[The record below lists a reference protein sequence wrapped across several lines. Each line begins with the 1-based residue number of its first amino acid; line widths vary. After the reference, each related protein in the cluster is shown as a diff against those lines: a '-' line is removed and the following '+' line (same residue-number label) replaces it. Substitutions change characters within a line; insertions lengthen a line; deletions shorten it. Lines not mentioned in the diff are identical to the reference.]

1 MKQCPRC
8 KTFLFEDMGICY
20 KCLCEFEGA
29 RGAEGGARG
38 DGALAARD
46 SCVLDL
52 GEWAVL
58 ATAHLVG
65 DLTAMPSLSGPFA
78 AVPLMAG
85 EGEEGEEPVLRLSL
99 EVRRK
104 ENETAA
110 CGPQPPWEPVLSYPT
125 MSS

>member
-8 KTFLFEDMGICY
+8 ETFLFEDMGICY
-20 KCLCEFEGA
+20 KCLCEFENA
-29 RGAEGGARG
+29 GGA
-38 DGALAARD
+38 DGGAGKDDAPVVRD

-78 AVPLMAG
+78 AVPLIAEEGG
-85 EGEEGEEPVLRLSL
+85 EGEAPVLRLSL

-104 ENETAA
+104 ESGTAA
-110 CGPQPPWEPVLSYPT
+110 YGPQPPWEPALSYPT